1 MAIGKYLDLLI
12 DLGIDL
18 VGVYLL
24 AVVLYYRRHRRGD
37 LLLAYFALNIG
48 LFVTMSLL
56 SSVRVD
62 ISTGFGLFAI
72 LSIIQLRSST
82 IQQEET
88 AYYFAV
94 LVLGLVNG
102 LRLHDRLTT
111 VILDAALIAVMYLVD
126 HRELFTRSHR
136 ADIVLDVI
144 HTDDE
149 ALVADLERRLRGRVV
164 HHIVEDIDYVR
175 ESTLIDVR
183 YTPDLSVAPPTERVE
198 RPGVAATTNS
208 EEPKATTNSEEPDT
222 AVRG

>member
-1 MAIGKYLDLLI
+1 MKYLDLLV

-18 VGVYLL
+18 VGVFIL
-24 AVVLYYRRHRRGD
+24 AVVLYYRRHRRSD
-37 LLLAYFALNIG
+37 LLLSYFSLNMG

-82 IQQEET
+82 IQQEEV

-102 LRLHDRLTT
+102 LRLHDRITT
-111 VILDAALIAVMYLVD
+111 IMLDCALIAVMYFVD
-126 HRELFTRSHR
+126 NRKLFTRSHQV
-136 ADIVLDVI
+136 DIVLDVI
-144 HTDDE
+144 HEDGN
-149 ALVADLERRLRGRVV
+149 ALIADLERRLRGEVV

-175 ESTLIDVR
+175 EVMVIDVR
-183 YTPDLSVAPPTERVE
+183 YRPDNPAKPPVR
-198 RPGVAATTNS
+198 RDQQGAINGMDATWND
-208 EEPKATTNSEEPDT
+208 EFPKPTIA
-222 AVRG
+222 R